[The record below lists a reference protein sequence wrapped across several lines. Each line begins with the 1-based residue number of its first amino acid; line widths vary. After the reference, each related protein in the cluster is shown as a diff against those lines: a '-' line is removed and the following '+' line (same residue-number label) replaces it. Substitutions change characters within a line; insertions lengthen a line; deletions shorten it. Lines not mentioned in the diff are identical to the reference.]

1 MALIPN
7 RGPRTVLK
15 YTKLEFQGDWEYH
28 FDEYSYRPV
37 KPTAVLL
44 VVSEAPTGFLTTH
57 WFSVRRRPDPGGG
70 GVYTTDNVI
79 VPDKTNIVYIPER
92 CVRREAGDKTTCG
105 GPVLPTPRPDDGTKR
120 QKKRKRSRR

>member
-1 MALIPN
+1 MPLIPN
-7 RGPRTVLK
+7 RGPRTVLTN
-15 YTKLEFQGDWEYH
+15 TKLEFQGDWEYY
-28 FDEYSYRPV
+28 FDEYSYRPIR
-37 KPTAVLL
+37 PTAFLL
-44 VVSEAPTGFLTTH
+44 VVTEAPTGFLTTH

-105 GPVLPTPRPDDGTKR
+105 PVGPTPRPGDEIER